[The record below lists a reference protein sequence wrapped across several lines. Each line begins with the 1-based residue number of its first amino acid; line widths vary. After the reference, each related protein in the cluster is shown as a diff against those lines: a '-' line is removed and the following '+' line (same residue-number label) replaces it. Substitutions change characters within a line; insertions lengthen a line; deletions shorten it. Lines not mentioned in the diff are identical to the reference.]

1 MATLT
6 CYFLAYALMGVSLVY
21 PLIIIIGPT
30 GVGKTSLGIALAQEI
45 GGEII
50 SGDSVQV
57 YKKLDIGSAKP
68 STAELQLVPH
78 HLIDY
83 LEPTEP
89 FSAAQF
95 KVKATSLMAEI
106 RGRGHVPIVVGGTG
120 LYIRSLLD
128 PYDFSQQGSEEIRSR
143 WNKFVQLHGNLALHD
158 ELQERDNITA
168 QQLHPNDVFRVIR
181 ALEVLELTGST
192 LSSQRQ
198 FRDDQYRTLDPST
211 LYIGLTAS
219 RQIIYER
226 INQRCVTMLSQGLIE
241 ETLALL
247 NMGYAPTLKPLQS
260 IGYRHSLWYIKG
272 LVTQSEMLRLLQRD
286 TRHFA
291 KRQLTWF
298 RRDPRISWFD
308 TETNTDV
315 LLKDIVKTCR
325 ACQTRVE

>member
-1 MATLT
+1 MD
-6 CYFLAYALMGVSLVY
+6 

-30 GVGKTSLGIALAQEI
+30 GVGKTSLGIALAQEL

-57 YKKLDIGSAKP
+57 YKELDIGSAKP
-68 STAELQLVPH
+68 SASELRLVPH

-83 LEPTEP
+83 IDPQEP

-95 KVKATSLMAEI
+95 KIKATSIIDEI

-128 PYDFSQQGSEEIRSR
+128 PYDFSQHGSEEIRSK
-143 WNKFVQLHGNLALHD
+143 WNEYVQLHGNLALHQ
-158 ELQERDNITA
+158 ELKDRDPETA

-181 ALEVLELTGST
+181 ALEVFELTGST

-198 FRDDQYRTLDPST
+198 FRDDQYQTLDPSIV
-211 LYIGLTAS
+211 YIGLTAP
-219 RQIIYER
+219 REVIYER
-226 INQRCVTMLSQGLIE
+226 INQRCVTMLSLGLIE
-241 ETLALL
+241 ETLNLL
-247 NMGYAPTLKPLQS
+247 KLGYAQTLKPLQS
-260 IGYRHSLWYIKG
+260 IGYRHSIWYIKG
-272 LVTQSEMLRLLQRD
+272 LVTEPEMLRLLQRD

-298 RRDPRISWFD
+298 RRDPRISWYD
-308 TETNTDV
+308 IETDSAV
-315 LLKDIVKTCR
+315 LLEDIVKTCR
-325 ACQTRVE
+325 DCQTRVE

>member
-1 MATLT
+1 
-6 CYFLAYALMGVSLVY
+6 MGVGLMD

-30 GVGKTSLGIALAQEI
+30 GVGKTSLGIALAQEL

-68 STAELQLVPH
+68 SAAELQLVPH

-83 LEPTEP
+83 IDPSEP

-95 KVKATSLMAEI
+95 KVKATELIEEI

-128 PYDFSQQGSEEIRSR
+128 PYDFSEHGSEEIRSK
-143 WNKFVQLHGNLALHD
+143 WKEFVQLHGNLALHE
-158 ELQERDNITA
+158 ELKERDPDTA
-168 QQLHPNDVFRVIR
+168 LQLHPNDVFRVSR
-181 ALEVLELTGST
+181 ALEVFELTGNT

-198 FRDDQYRTLDPST
+198 FRDDQYKTLDPSIV
-211 LYIGLTAS
+211 YIGLTAS
-219 RQIIYER
+219 REVIYER
-226 INQRCVTMLSQGLIE
+226 INRRCVTMLSQGLIA
-241 ETLALL
+241 ETLELL
-247 NMGYAPTLKPLQS
+247 TLGYAPKLKPLQS
-260 IGYRHSLWYIKG
+260 IGYRHALWYING
-272 LVTQSEMLRLLQRD
+272 LVTQPEMIRLLQRD

-298 RRDPRISWFD
+298 RRDPRISWYN
-308 TETNTDV
+308 TETDMDG

>member
-1 MATLT
+1 M
-6 CYFLAYALMGVSLVY
+6 Y

-30 GVGKTSLGIALAQEI
+30 GVGKSSLGIALALEI

-57 YKKLDIGSAKP
+57 YKELDIGSAKP
-68 STAELQLVPH
+68 TAAELQLVPH

-83 LEPTEP
+83 IDPSEL
-89 FSAAQF
+89 FSVAQF
-95 KVKATSLMAEI
+95 KVKATCLIDEI

-128 PYDFSQQGSEEIRSR
+128 PYDFSQHGSEEIRSK
-143 WNKFVQLHGNLALHD
+143 WKEFVQYHGNLALH
-158 ELQERDNITA
+158 EKLKERDPETA

-181 ALEVLELTGST
+181 ALEVFELTGST

-198 FRDDQYRTLDPST
+198 FRDDEYKTLDPSI
-211 LYIGLTAS
+211 LYIGLTAA
-219 RQIIYER
+219 RGVIYDR

-247 NMGYAPTLKPLQS
+247 NSGYAPTLKPLQS

-272 LVTQSEMLRLLQRD
+272 LVTQPEMLRLLQRD

-298 RRDPRISWFD
+298 RRDPRISWYD
-308 TETNTDV
+308 IETYSDG

>member
-1 MATLT
+1 M
-6 CYFLAYALMGVSLVY
+6 Y

-30 GVGKTSLGIALAQEI
+30 GVGKTSLGIALAQKL

-57 YKKLDIGSAKP
+57 YKELDIGSAKP
-68 STAELQLVPH
+68 SAAELQLIPH

-83 LEPTEP
+83 LDPQEP

-95 KVKATSLMAEI
+95 KIKATALIAEI

-128 PYDFSQQGSEEIRSR
+128 PYDFSRHGSEEIRSI
-143 WNKFVQLHGNLALHD
+143 WNEYVRLHGNIALHQ
-158 ELQERDNITA
+158 ELKDRDPESA

-181 ALEVLELTGST
+181 ALEVFELTGST

-198 FRDDQYRTLDPST
+198 FRDDEYQALDPSVV
-211 LYIGLTAS
+211 YIGLTA
-219 RQIIYER
+219 RRELIYDR

-241 ETLALL
+241 ETLGLL
-247 NMGYAPTLKPLQS
+247 KLGYAPTLKPLQS
-260 IGYRHSLWYIKG
+260 IGYRHSLWYVFG
-272 LVTQSEMLRLLQRD
+272 LVTQPEMLRLLQRD

-298 RRDPRISWFD
+298 RRDPRITWYD
-308 TETNTDV
+308 IETDSDE
-315 LLKDIVKTCR
+315 LLEGIVKTCR

>member
-1 MATLT
+1 
-6 CYFLAYALMGVSLVY
+6 MGVGLMD

-57 YKKLDIGSAKP
+57 YKELDIGSAKP
-68 STAELQLVPH
+68 SAAELQLVPH

-83 LEPTEP
+83 IDPPEP

-95 KVKATSLMAEI
+95 KIKATSLIAEI
-106 RGRGHVPIVVGGTG
+106 RSRGHVPIVVGGTG

-128 PYDFSQQGSEEIRSR
+128 PYDFSQHGSDEVRSK
-143 WNKFVQLHGNLALHD
+143 WNEYVQLHGNLALHQ
-158 ELQERDNITA
+158 ELKDKDPETA
-168 QQLHPNDVFRVIR
+168 LQLHPNDVFRVIR
-181 ALEVLELTGST
+181 ALEVFELTGNT

-198 FRDDQYRTLDPST
+198 FRDNEYQALDPSIV
-211 LYIGLTAS
+211 YIGLTAP
-219 RQIIYER
+219 REVIYER
-226 INQRCVTMLSQGLIE
+226 INQRCVTMLAQGLIE
-241 ETLALL
+241 ETLGLL
-247 NMGYAPTLKPLQS
+247 KLGYAPTLKPLQS
-260 IGYRHSLWYIKG
+260 IGYRHALWHIKG
-272 LVTQSEMLRLLQRD
+272 LVTQPEMLRLLQRD

-298 RRDPRISWFD
+298 RRDPRIIWYD
-308 TETNTDV
+308 IETDSGV
-315 LLKDIVKTCR
+315 LLQDIVKTCR